1 MRVCDVLT
9 NLEAPASHPTGA
21 VLMESVCRGELRRP
35 LHSKETLLP
44 TILKWAEWSEEDR
57 KNNQLVFARH
67 PIIDQLLRLEKVY
80 IRQKIFHNKYSL
92 SLVIFLF
99 SYRIYHQNP
108 CLKSIIPVRKTK
120 TFDNA
125 RSSFAKLGSPF
136 LKI

>member
-9 NLEAPASHPTGA
+9 NLEAPASQPTGA

-35 LHSKETLLP
+35 LHSKETLLQ

-80 IRQKIFHNKYSL
+80 IRKTISRNNFSL
-92 SLVIFLF
+92 LLIIILF
-99 SYRIYHQNP
+99 SHRIYHQNP

-120 TFDNA
+120 AFDNV
-125 RSSFAKLGSPF
+125 RSSFVKLGSPF